1 MRISVVSALP
11 LVLLGVLVG
20 GGAFAA
26 ADSLITSSDIK
37 DSSVQNRDVRKGAIT
52 MSRLAE
58 TTQELINE
66 GGKPGPPGAP
76 GAPGAPGTPGAP
88 GGTAPTLTSS
98 NFGII
103 YRNTNGSPV
112 ADLRFGPATPPLGAG
127 SLSII
132 VRADEKVAY
141 GVPVRGPVTDL
152 TEVGFRVYTTGE
164 NIGKQGPNGSPNL
177 PNIAFEID
185 PNVSSLSTN
194 YSSLVW
200 NPPAQAPGGWSPFI
214 DATKVGLWGLTG
226 SAFNNPATKQN
237 CGSNGPLCTFA
248 EVMAVLNDGGEPPE
262 TFTAAISKGRDY
274 EFQGAVDDLRLN
286 GRVANFEEEGVF
298 ITAP

>member
-164 NIGKQGPNGSPNL
+164 NNGRGATNL
-177 PNIAFEID
+177 PNISFEID
-185 PNVSSLSTN
+185 PNLSSLPNKSYST
-194 YSSLVW
+194 LVW
-200 NPPAQAPGGWSPFI
+200 NPPARRP
-214 DATKVGLWGLTG
+214 T
-226 SAFNNPATKQN
+226 
-237 CGSNGPLCTFA
+237 
-248 EVMAVLNDGGEPPE
+248 
-262 TFTAAISKGRDY
+262 R
-274 EFQGAVDDLRLN
+274 GARTSMQPRSDS
-286 GRVANFEEEGVF
+286 GV
-298 ITAP
+298 

>member
-164 NIGKQGPNGSPNL
+164 NNGRGATNL
-177 PNIAFEID
+177 PNISFEID
-185 PNVSSLSTN
+185 PNLSSLPNKSYST
-194 YSSLVW
+194 LVW
-200 NPPAQAPGGWSPFI
+200 NPPAQAANAWSPYI

-226 SAFNNPATKQN
+226 FAATKEG
-237 CGSNGPLCTFA
+237 CGLGGPLCTFA
-248 EVMAVLNDGGEPPE
+248 EVMKLLNDGGEAPE
-262 TFTAAISKGRDY
+262 TFTAAIAKGRDY

-286 GRVANFEEEGVF
+286 GRVADFEEEGVF
-298 ITAP
+298 VTAP